1 MIAIV
6 AVWPFTAEL
15 PAVAVPLMMK
25 PAATSL
31 WLMMLPTAAGLV
43 IATIVGGTCIIGTCS
58 KLSDCVGVTLT
69 DEDPVTTMA
78 VSGLASPRFPS
89 LGGGVFGASCFPRS

>member
-1 MIAIV
+1 V
-6 AVWPFTAEL
+6 
-15 PAVAVPLMMK
+15 K

-43 IATIVGGTCIIGTCS
+43 IATVVGGSAIGTCS

-78 VSGLASPRFPS
+78 VSVLASR
-89 LGGGVFGASCFPRS
+89 C